1 MSTFKLPDL
10 GEGLQ
15 DAEIVT
21 WHAGIGDHVVA
32 DQPLVSVETD
42 KAVVEIPSPQA
53 GRIARLF
60 GEPGDI
66 VKIGSPLVEFE
77 TAAQPDAGTVV
88 GAIATAEKPKP
99 AAAKPPAAK
108 LAAPAPA
115 GKARAKATPAVRALA
130 QRMGVDLT
138 HVSASGPDGTVIA
151 ADVERATAAIAAAG
165 PLEPLRGVRRAMAI
179 NMERAHAEVVPAT
192 VTEEA
197 DIHGWS
203 TGSDVT
209 LRLIRAIAAGCKA
222 EPALNAWYLGRDKG
236 RRLHAKV
243 DLGIAT
249 DTEDGLFV
257 PVLRDAGGRDADD
270 LRQGLDRMKAD
281 VRARSIPAEELRG
294 QTMTL
299 SNFGMFGGRHAALV
313 VLPPQVAI
321 LGAGRIAERAVA
333 HEGRAAV
340 RRVLPLSLTFD
351 HRAVMGGE
359 ASRFLATVVA
369 DLERSD

>member
-21 WHAGIGDHVVA
+21 WHVGAGDHVVA

-42 KAVVEIPSPQA
+42 KAVVEIPSPQS
-53 GRIARLF
+53 GRIARLL

-77 TAAQPDAGTVV
+77 TAAQPDTGTVV
-88 GAIATAEKPKP
+88 GVIATEAEPKP
-99 AAAKPPAAK
+99 AAAKPAA
-108 LAAPAPA
+108 AVPT

-130 QRMGVDLT
+130 KRLGVDLS
-138 HVSASGPDGTVIA
+138 HVAASGPDGAIVAT
-151 ADVERATAAIAAAG
+151 DVERAAAAIAAAG

-197 DIHGWS
+197 DIHDWPA
-203 TGSDVT
+203 GSDVT

-222 EPALNAWYLGRDKG
+222 EPALNAWYLGRDRG
-236 RRLHAKV
+236 RRLHAKI
-243 DLGIAT
+243 DLGIAM

-257 PVLRDAGGRDADD
+257 PVLRDVGGRDAKD
-270 LRQGLDRMKAD
+270 LRHGLERMKTD
-281 VRARSIPAEELRG
+281 VRARSIPVEELRG
-294 QTMTL
+294 QTLTL
-299 SNFGMFGGRHAALV
+299 SNFGMFAGRHAALV

-333 HEGRAAV
+333 YEGQAAV

-359 ASRFLATVVA
+359 AARFLAAVVA
-369 DLERSD
+369 DLEQSK

>member
-1 MSTFKLPDL
+1 MSTFNLPDL

-15 DAEIVT
+15 DAEIVN
-21 WHAGIGDHVVA
+21 WHVGVGDHVVA

-60 GEPGDI
+60 GEPGEI
-66 VKIGSPLVEFE
+66 VKIGNALVEFE
-77 TAAQPDAGTVV
+77 TGTQVDAGTVV
-88 GAIATAEKPKP
+88 GTIAAEEKPKP
-99 AAAKPPAAK
+99 AVAKPPTT
-108 LAAPAPA
+108 APA
-115 GKARAKATPAVRALA
+115 GTARAKATPAVRALA
-130 QRMGVDLT
+130 QRLGVDLS
-138 HVSASGPDGTVIA
+138 HVAASGPDGAVVA
-151 ADVERATAAIAAAG
+151 ADVERAAAAIAAAG
-165 PLEPLRGVRRAMAI
+165 PLEPLRGVRRAMAT

-197 DIHGWS
+197 DINDWPA
-203 TGSDVT
+203 GSDVT
-209 LRLIRAIAAGCKA
+209 LRLIRAIVAGCKA

-236 RRLHAKV
+236 RRLHAEV
-243 DLGIAT
+243 DIGIAT

-257 PVLRDAGGRDADD
+257 PVLRDAGGRDTDD
-270 LRQGLDRMKAD
+270 LRQGLERMKTD

-294 QTMTL
+294 QTITL

-333 HEGRAAV
+333 HEGRAEA

-359 ASRFLATVVA
+359 ASRFLAAVVA
-369 DLERSD
+369 DLERSE